1 MLQVINYVPRKEIG
15 ILLFNS
21 LKGEL
26 EEELEDA
33 PIDKDKLYS
42 EEGVQFILDTV
53 RKAVE
58 TRSIHLKR
66 KLLADYEHITCGP
79 TEPMRTYINRYQ
91 RTERSLTTVGIDVK
105 RMYDQEARGSRLL
118 ERSKLSH
125 KHQPQ
130 VLIGTMQCFL

>member
-1 MLQVINYVPRKEIG
+1 MLQVTNYVPRKDETG

-33 PIDKDKLYS
+33 PVDKLYS

-66 KLLADYEHITCGP
+66 KLLADYEHITRGP

-91 RTERSLTTVGIDVK
+91 RTEKSLTTVGIDVE

-125 KHQPQ
+125 EHQR
-130 VLIGTMQCFL
+130 

>member
-1 MLQVINYVPRKEIG
+1 MLQVVNYVPKKETG

-33 PIDKDKLYS
+33 PVEKLYD
-42 EEGVQFILDTV
+42 ENGVQYILDTI

-66 KLLADYEHITCGP
+66 KLLSDYEHISRGVQET
-79 TEPMRTYINRYQ
+79 MRSYVNRYQ
-91 RTERSLTTVGIDVK
+91 RTERSLSTVNIDVQN
-105 RMYDQEARGSRLL
+105 MYDREARGSRLL

-125 KHQPQ
+125 EHQRQ
-130 VLIGTMQCFL
+130 VLIGTMQS

>member
-1 MLQVINYVPRKEIG
+1 MLQVVNYVPKKETG

-33 PIDKDKLYS
+33 PVEKLYD
-42 EEGVQFILDTV
+42 ENGVQYILDTI

-66 KLLADYEHITCGP
+66 KLLSDYEHISRGVQET
-79 TEPMRTYINRYQ
+79 MRSYVNRYQ
-91 RTERSLTTVGIDVK
+91 RTERSLSTVNIDVQN
-105 RMYDQEARGSRLL
+105 MYDRGARGSRLL

-125 KHQPQ
+125 EHQRQ
-130 VLIGTMQCFL
+130 VLIGTMQS